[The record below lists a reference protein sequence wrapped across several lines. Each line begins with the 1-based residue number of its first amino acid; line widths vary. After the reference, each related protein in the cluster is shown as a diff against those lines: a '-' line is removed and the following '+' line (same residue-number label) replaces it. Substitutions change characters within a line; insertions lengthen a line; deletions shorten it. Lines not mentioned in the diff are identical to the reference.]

1 LGKAWTKLSLV
12 SLVLKEKK
20 SISEGELA
28 AEAFQSV
35 FRDTD
40 GKLRD
45 GTVRMGGKEDGSRF
59 FSPLSVI

>member
-1 LGKAWTKLSLV
+1 
-12 SLVLKEKK
+12 LKEKK

-45 GTVRMGGKEDGSRF
+45 GTVRMGGKEDGRF